1 MNEIEKIEY
10 IDSKLPYGYEILIRN
25 NKSDRSFEHEHKW
38 FVHICRDNGS
48 IVSHGVTTYKNKD
61 YYRRYGDNLNELLD
75 EAINAVDNMND
86 MK

>member
-25 NKSDRSFEHEHKW
+25 NQTSRSFEHEHKW
-38 FVHICRDNGS
+38 FVHVYRDNSS

-61 YYRRYGDNLNELLD
+61 YYRKYGDNLNEMLN
-75 EAINAVDNMND
+75 EAIKVVNNLDS